1 MIINLRN
8 LHSTRTTFPQKL
20 LAVEMTHCPAG
31 QGAQKLPFKALGMNK
46 ERCASEP
53 QAHTSRWDRGTGAT
67 DRNCGDST
75 TSLTVPQLGKIAW
88 APCRVRKSPVVTGS
102 FYLDS
107 SHCCNEAPIGTCQ
120 ILCIFSSAG
129 SWPLTVSLYSS
140 SPEGSSPH
148 DVGERECLGTQGTW
162 YHKKSSQMFSENSP
176 ITTLLELEP
185 KSQLC

>member
-1 MIINLRN
+1 
-8 LHSTRTTFPQKL
+8 
-20 LAVEMTHCPAG
+20 MTHCPAG

-162 YHKKSSQMFSENSP
+162 YHKKSSQMLSENSP